1 MGNLTAPLHPN
12 LAQSVWI
19 RLEYGVVY
27 QRGGDLR
34 LHFQSFA
41 GLKGGLSPV
50 WFIKLSEAKGQKN
63 EGQMQQLS
71 DVTGEKQKRRENC
84 EASYEPEV

>member
-1 MGNLTAPLHPN
+1 MTAQLHPN

-19 RLEYGVVY
+19 CLEYGVVY
-27 QRGGDLR
+27 QQGGDLR
-34 LHFQSFA
+34 LHFQNFA
-41 GLKGGLSPV
+41 GLKCGLSPV
-50 WFIKLSEAKGQKN
+50 WFIKLSEAKGHKN

-71 DVTGEKQKRRENC
+71 DVTEEKQKRRENC